1 MVQIIIYMGKTIFFE
16 IRLLNFITIWSIC
29 GGLNAYYGHLNLSVG
44 RNIELSLHGG
54 ISYAS
59 DIQGARCF
67 VLEELNLA
75 TKDFN
80 NINLIGY
87 GMFGEVYK
95 GLLQDGMI
103 VAIKRR
109 EAAASRDF
117 IEEVVR
123 PFL

>member
-1 MVQIIIYMGKTIFFE
+1 MGQ
-16 IRLLNFITIWSIC
+16 
-29 GGLNAYYGHLNLSVG
+29 
-44 RNIELSLHGG
+44 NIELSLGGG

-59 DIQGARCF
+59 DNQGARCF

-75 TKDFN
+75 TKDFS
-80 NINLIGY
+80 NINIIGY
-87 GMFGEVYK
+87 GLFGEVYK

-109 EAAASRDF
+109 EAVSSLEF

-123 PFL
+123 CFSYKLDWK